1 MTFDS
6 TRPAWLAMTGC
17 DSARNCC
24 VFLVLRHST
33 CRKRVLC
40 HFWPLPRGQGR
51 GRGGE
56 GHLRYASAA
65 STPSLLTCWCSVYDL
80 GYVGNNVGCTYLPCL
95 YLPTLPWLCL
105 LIVALRTCH
114 GYTYYGC
121 TYLPWLSLLATALLT
136 YRGSTYS
143 PWLCT
148 YYCYTYYDH
157 AYYGYTYLQWLYLL
171 AVVILTTMANLLTM
185 ALLTSRCTYSRWL
198 YLLWLYH
205 LALRM
210 AVLTMA
216 ILTHFWASCCSL
228 VLAASTSQGSMYSI
242 CLNGQMQRNL
252 RLWRWLA

>member
-1 MTFDS
+1 M
-6 TRPAWLAMTGC
+6 
-17 DSARNCC
+17 
-24 VFLVLRHST
+24 LRHST

-40 HFWPLPRGQGR
+40 HLWPLPRGQGR

-95 YLPTLPWLCL
+95 YLPT
-105 LIVALRTCH
+105 VALLTYRGSTYVPCH
-114 GYTYYGC
+114 TYYGYTYYGC

-185 ALLTSRCTYSRWL
+185 ALLTYSQWL

-210 AVLTMA
+210 A
-216 ILTHFWASCCSL
+216 ILTYFLASCRSL
-228 VLAASTSQGSMYSI
+228 VLAASTSRGSMYSI
-242 CLNGQMQRNL
+242 CLNGQTQRNR